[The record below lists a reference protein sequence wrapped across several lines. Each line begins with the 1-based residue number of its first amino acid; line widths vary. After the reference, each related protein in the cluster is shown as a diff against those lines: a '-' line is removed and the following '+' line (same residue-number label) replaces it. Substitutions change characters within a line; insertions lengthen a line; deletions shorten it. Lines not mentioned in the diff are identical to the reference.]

1 MHGHRM
7 AFCEQPAGDMIV
19 AEASSVIP
27 SIHQWNQL
35 LAPTDRPGCLLT
47 ASQVK

>member
-19 AEASSVIP
+19 AEASSVIIP

-35 LAPTDRPGCLLT
+35 LAPTDRPTDLG
-47 ASQVK
+47 VF